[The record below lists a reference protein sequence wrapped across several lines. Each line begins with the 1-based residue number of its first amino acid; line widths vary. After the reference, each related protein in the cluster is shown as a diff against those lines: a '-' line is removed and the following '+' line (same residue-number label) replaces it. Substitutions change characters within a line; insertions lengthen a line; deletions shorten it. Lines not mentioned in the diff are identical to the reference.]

1 MFRPLFLNL
10 RGVTI
15 TSGAELLEYLHSRS
29 LMSSV
34 DRAWKPFVDTCSAAI
49 RRIKLSGTLRLT
61 GEANLALD
69 QTGPG
74 NMQSRR
80 SILDELVDAL
90 PNWIEMD
97 GIPFVLIV
105 DEANRLLTLAQ
116 SDPSVRLMLRLS
128 LVSALTKFKQ
138 AFQDFMQFV
147 IRASKE
153 QRKLHVI
160 FTSSDSL
167 FDKQL
172 VGNGK

>member
-1 MFRPLFLNL
+1 
-10 RGVTI
+10 
-15 TSGAELLEYLHSRS
+15 
-29 LMSSV
+29 
-34 DRAWKPFVDTCSAAI
+34 
-49 RRIKLSGTLRLT
+49 
-61 GEANLALD
+61 
-69 QTGPG
+69 
-74 NMQSRR
+74 
-80 SILDELVDAL
+80 
-90 PNWIEMD
+90 MD

-160 FTSSDSL
+160 FTSSDSF